1 MTAPSLR
8 VVEHVA
14 AAMDTAVSIQIA
26 DTTAIGETSLLARA
40 RHAFRWFAEVE
51 AVCSRFDPDSE
62 LSQLSRAARTR
73 TSALPVSPLL
83 CELLQLAL
91 AVADASDGAFD
102 PTLGAALQAHGFDR
116 HWQTGARSAALP
128 YRAGT
133 TGNWRDLQLDVE
145 RHTITFARP
154 VVLDLGGIAKGFAVD
169 LAARDLADYP
179 SLSINAGG
187 DLFVRGR
194 SPTGGPWRIGIRDPR
209 RPGQLAATVAVS
221 DAAVCTSGTDQRRQP
236 GGTHHLL
243 DPHTGQPVSHV
254 ASVTV
259 LAPLA
264 VLADA
269 LATAAFVLGPVRG
282 LDLLDQEAV
291 QGLCIDGDGAVH
303 TTTTATYGAWTWT
316 PTDSPASDRVTPRPT
331 VHAPR

>member
-1 MTAPSLR
+1 VTAPSLR

-14 AAMDTAVSIQIA
+14 AAMDTAVTIQIA
-26 DTTAIGETSLLARA
+26 DTTAIGEVSLRARA
-40 RHAFRWFAEVE
+40 CHAFQWFAEVE

-91 AVADASDGAFD
+91 AVASASDGAFD
-102 PTLGAALQAHGFDR
+102 PTLGPALQAHGFDR
-116 HWQTGARSAALP
+116 HWQTGVRSAALP
-128 YRAGT
+128 HETGA

-145 RHTITFARP
+145 RHTIAFGRP

-169 LAARDLADYP
+169 LAARELADCS
-179 SLSINAGG
+179 SLCINAGG
-187 DLFVRGR
+187 DLFVRGN
-194 SPTGGPWRIGIRDPR
+194 SPAGGPWRIGIRDPH
-209 RPGQLAATVAVS
+209 RPGRLATTVAVS
-221 DAAVCTSGTDQRRQP
+221 DAAVCTSGLDQRCQP
-236 GGTHHLL
+236 DGAHHLL

-254 ASVTV
+254 ASMTV

-282 LDLLDQEAV
+282 LALLEREGV
-291 QGLCIDGDGAVH
+291 QGLCIDSEGAVH
-303 TTTTATYGAWTWT
+303 AT
-316 PTDSPASDRVTPRPT
+316 R
-331 VHAPR
+331 